1 MDEHN
6 PEPTITIVF
15 HEVAAVRA
23 PVMREIRSVLQRH
36 FEVQCTGTTENLG
49 PGGSWKIG
57 ISYRLSSLTEA
68 GGIDSEAERRIAA
81 HCELLDQLNVS
92 NGVKAIAIALHQHW
106 SDDLRERFG
115 EAAKPATVKRWR
127 LQRRR
132 AASPEAVPSTKRLT
146 DEDRIVRGLRRHHA
160 IRTNGSGSSIRD
172 GYRRALVDIRR
183 VNSGAH
189 HCYGKPDSEIVPFSY
204 ETFRRECRSLRERR
218 PVRRR
223 R

>member
-1 MDEHN
+1 MDEGS
-6 PEPTITIVF
+6 PEPTISIVL
-15 HEVAAVRA
+15 HKVGALPAS
-23 PVMREIRSVLQRH
+23 VMREIRALLQRH
-36 FEVQCTGTTENLG
+36 FEVQYTGSNQIQVS
-49 PGGSWKIG
+49 GGSWQIG
-57 ISYRLSSLTEA
+57 ISYRLFPLAKFGPT
-68 GGIDSEAERRIAA
+68 GSEADRRVEA
-81 HCELLDQLNVS
+81 HCELLDQLAVS
-92 NGVKAIAIALHQHW
+92 NGVKAIAIALHEHW
-106 SDDLRERFG
+106 SADLRERFG

-132 AASPEAVPSTKRLT
+132 AANPEAVPSAQRLT

-189 HCYGKPDSEIVPFSY
+189 HCYGKPDSELVPFSY

-218 PVRRR
+218 PVRPRR
-223 R
+223 